1 MVKVTLKVSFFAG
14 SAALGKILTIDNLH
28 RSMVWVLDWCFMCK
42 RAGETVDHL
51 LLHCEYV
58 RELWSL
64 WGMLGY
70 APFGFR
76 AAGLLA
82 EESFP
87 TRPQR
92 YLKCYSFVPNVVNL
106 EGTDSQGF

>member
-1 MVKVTLKVSFFAG
+1 M
-14 SAALGKILTIDNLH
+14 LGKILTIDNLH

-64 WGMLGY
+64 FSVFVGY
-70 APFGFR
+70 V
-76 AAGLLA
+76 GLCPIR
-82 EESFP
+82 F
-87 TRPQR
+87 
-92 YLKCYSFVPNVVNL
+92 
-106 EGTDSQGF
+106 

>member
-1 MVKVTLKVSFFAG
+1 M
-14 SAALGKILTIDNLH
+14 LGKILTIDNLH

-42 RAGETVDHL
+42 RAGETVIIFCYIVSMSGSCGL
-51 LLHCEYV
+51 CFL
-58 RELWSL
+58 SL

-106 EGTDSQGF
+106 EGMESQGF